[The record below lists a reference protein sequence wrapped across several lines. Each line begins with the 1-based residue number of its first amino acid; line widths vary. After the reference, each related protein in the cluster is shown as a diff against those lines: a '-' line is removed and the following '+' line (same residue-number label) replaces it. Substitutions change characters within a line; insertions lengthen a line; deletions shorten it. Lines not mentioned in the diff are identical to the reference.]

1 MVNSETLRRGA
12 RTAVVLTGFVAGFLL
27 VAGLYGFIFPERLVE
42 RGLGSISTAY
52 VVSAVL
58 LVTGAAGM
66 YLQRYVTQRLLN
78 DGA

>member
-1 MVNSETLRRGA
+1 MNSETLRRGA
-12 RTAVVLTGFVAGFLL
+12 RTAVVLAGFVAGFLL
-27 VAGLYGFIFPERLVE
+27 MAGLYGFVFPERLVK
-42 RGLGSISTAY
+42 RGLGSVSMAY

-66 YLQRYVTQRLLN
+66 YLQRYVTQRFLD

>member
-1 MVNSETLRRGA
+1 MNSETLRRGA
-12 RTAVVLTGFVAGFLL
+12 RTAVVLAGFVAGFLL
-27 VAGLYGFIFPERLVE
+27 MAGLYGFVFPERLVE
-42 RGLGSISTAY
+42 RGLGSVSMAY

-66 YLQRYVTQRLLN
+66 YLQRYVTQRFLD

>member
-1 MVNSETLRRGA
+1 MNSETLRRGV
-12 RTAVVLTGFVAGFLL
+12 RVAVVLAGFVAGFLL
-27 VAGLYGFIFPERLVE
+27 MAGLYGFVFPERLVE
-42 RGLGSISTAY
+42 RGLGSVSTAY

-66 YLQRYVTQRLLN
+66 YLQRYVTQRFLD

>member
-1 MVNSETLRRGA
+1 MNSETLRRGA
-12 RTAVVLTGFVAGFLL
+12 RTAVILAGFVAGFLL
-27 VAGLYGFIFPERLVE
+27 MAGLYGFVFPERLVE
-42 RGLGSISTAY
+42 RGLGSVSMAY

-66 YLQRYVTQRLLN
+66 YLQRYVTQRFLD